1 MNFDNRTCRGYFSK
15 DGEGEGVGITTFNS
29 GLKHIGEYKRG
40 QLNGV
45 VKIEYPDGDIYWGQN
60 KDGLKEGYGTY
71 LWR

>member
-45 VKIEYPDGDIYWGQN
+45 VKIEYPDGDIYWG
-60 KDGLKEGYGTY
+60 
-71 LWR
+71 